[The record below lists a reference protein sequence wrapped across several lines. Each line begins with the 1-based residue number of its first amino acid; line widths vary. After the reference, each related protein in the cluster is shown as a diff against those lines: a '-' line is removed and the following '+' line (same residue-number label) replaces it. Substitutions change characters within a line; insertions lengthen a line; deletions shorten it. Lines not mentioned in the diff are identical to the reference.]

1 MRFASLGSGS
11 RGNATLVAAG
21 DTCLMVDCGFSL
33 RETERRLAR
42 LDLLPQQISAI
53 LVTHEHGDHL
63 RGVERLAAVH
73 GIPVHATHGTLRA
86 ANFAQGVMQHPLD
99 PTQRFTIGEIEIT
112 PLPVPHDATEPCQYA
127 FSDGALKFGLLTDV
141 GSATP
146 AMVAHFGGCHG
157 LMLECNHDLQ
167 LLAEGGYPQSLKRRV
182 MGLHGHLS
190 NDQAADFLAAIDH
203 RWLQHLVAAHLSEAN
218 NRPAL
223 ARTALARVMH
233 CDEDLIEIADQEG
246 GLLWR
251 QLFQQL

>member
-42 LDLLPQQISAI
+42 LGLAPSQISAI

-63 RGVERLAAVH
+63 RGVERLAATH
-73 GIPVHATHGTLRA
+73 GIAVHATPGTLRA
-86 ANFAQGVMQHPLD
+86 AAFSSDVTQHPLD
-99 PTQRFTIGEIEIT
+99 ASRPFAIGGVEIA
-112 PLPVPHDATEPCQYA
+112 PLSVPHDAAEPCQYT

-141 GSATP
+141 GSCTA
-146 AMVAHFGGCHG
+146 AMVEHFSGCHA

-167 LLAEGGYPQSLKRRV
+167 LLSEGSYPPSLKRRV

-190 NDQAADFLAAIDH
+190 NGQAAGFLAAIDH

-218 NRPAL
+218 NRPEL
-223 ARTALARVMH
+223 ARSALARVMH
-233 CDEDLIEIADQEG
+233 CDEELVEIADQQA
-246 GLLWR
+246 GLRWR
-251 QLFQQL
+251 QLFQRL